1 MNHNP
6 YTPPRAPVSDAAEVS
21 QPAQKPKQVSM
32 AAQMLWATLGLGVI
46 NTALQWEY
54 LTAVFSVEMLVAI
67 QLVTLGIVA
76 WLTIKISAGRN
87 WARITYLVLTIL
99 GLPAILLQLPA
110 TFARAPVSGLIGGL
124 QLALQLYALY
134 LIFFEPGRRWFR
146 RISTLR

>member
-6 YTPPRAPVSDAAEVS
+6 YTPPQAPVSDAAEVS

-32 AAQMLWATLGLGVI
+32 AAQMLWATLALGVI
-46 NTALQWEY
+46 NTALQWKY
-54 LTAVFSVEMLVAI
+54 LMAVFSVEMLVVT
-67 QLVTLGIVA
+67 QLLTLGIAA

-87 WARITYLVLTIL
+87 WARITYLVLTIV

-110 TFARAPVSGLIGGL
+110 TFARAPVSGLVGGV
-124 QLALQLYALY
+124 QLVLQLYALY

-146 RISTLR
+146 RSSSLR